1 MLTDG
6 PLRGLVELREE
17 MGHGLVEVV
26 LGEGLGVVHSEGGD
40 ESDDHLANVGVP
52 VRLEVEDLLGSVEE
66 ILFHE
71 LESYRVSVART
82 EP

>member
-17 MGHGLVEVV
+17 MGHGLMEVV

-40 ESDDHLANVGVP
+40 ECDDHLANVGVP

-66 ILFHE
+66 VLLHE
-71 LESYRVSVART
+71 LGSYRVSVART